1 MAGRRAQ
8 PGIKVGDETV
18 VAPDSKV
25 KMTEP
30 ATGSK
35 AITMP
40 VGVVVRRA
48 PGTTRWARWVWTVT
62 ALLPGAGPGNW
73 QVLRQEGEVTE
84 YHAATV
90 PLHLYRAD
98 TEAYLTALNG
108 KPPSVFVVMRKPSAA
123 AEARPEVLTVT
134 ASAYEAQDYTDNGE
148 DIVERLPMPPGLEA
162 WIGQFVTDHHVQEDF
177 IKRKRTGNRVGEP
190 ESGIGDARVRQAADV
205 FRSPRS
211 LRESEE

>member
-1 MAGRRAQ
+1 
-8 PGIKVGDETV
+8 
-18 VAPDSKV
+18 
-25 KMTEP
+25 MTEP
-30 ATGSK
+30 ATRPAATS
-35 AITMP
+35 MP
-40 VGVVVRRA
+40 VGVVVRRV
-48 PGTTRWARWVWTVT
+48 PGATRWARWIWTAT
-62 ALLPGAGPGNW
+62 GLLPGAGPGHW

-84 YHAATV
+84 FHAATV

-108 KPPSVFVVMRKPSAA
+108 KPASVFVVMRQPATG

-162 WIGQFVTDHHVQEDF
+162 WIGQFVADHHVQEHF
-177 IKRKRTGNRVGEP
+177 VKRKRVGGPVGDE
-190 ESGIGDARVRQAADV
+190 ESGTGDARVRQASDV

-211 LRESEE
+211 LRESE